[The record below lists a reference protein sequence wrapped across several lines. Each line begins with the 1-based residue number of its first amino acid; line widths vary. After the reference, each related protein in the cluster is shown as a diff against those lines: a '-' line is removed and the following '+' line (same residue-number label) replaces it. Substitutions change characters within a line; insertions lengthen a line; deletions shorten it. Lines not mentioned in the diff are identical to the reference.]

1 MTPEQQ
7 AAEMPDADL
16 EERLD
21 AANDAGTGKAAP
33 SSAADLRSIGRMWRE
48 VFSDAAVLGRAEFIL
63 ARREVG
69 ENVKGYG
76 KSVVLFISG
85 FAFLLL
91 AGIFFT
97 VGAVV
102 ALAKLIGFLW
112 ALLAVGAGCVIIGI
126 ILAIAGRSSAR
137 GLSLM
142 PEKTLDRLSSD
153 VDHLTMRMDEKMKAV
168 QE

>member
-1 MTPEQQ
+1 MPE
-7 AAEMPDADL
+7 ADV
-16 EERLD
+16 EERRE
-21 AANDAGTGKAAP
+21 AVTGTADESAAP
-33 SSAADLRSIGRMWRE
+33 SPVADLRSIGRMWRE

-69 ENVKGYG
+69 QNVKGYG
-76 KSVVLFISG
+76 KSIVLFVSG

-97 VGAVV
+97 VAAVV

-112 ALLAVGAGCVIIGI
+112 ALLAVGGACVAIGI
-126 ILAIAGRSSAR
+126 LMAVAGRSSAR

-153 VDHLTMRMDEKMKAV
+153 VDHLAMRMDEKMKAV